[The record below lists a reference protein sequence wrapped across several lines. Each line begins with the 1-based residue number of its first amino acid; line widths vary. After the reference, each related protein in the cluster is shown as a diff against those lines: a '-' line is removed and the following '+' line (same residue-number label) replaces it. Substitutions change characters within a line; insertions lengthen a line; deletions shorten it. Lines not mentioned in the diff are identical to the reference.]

1 MKNHDRSIRRY
12 GEWLQQIGVSPATG
26 WRFRQRGWIHTTNI
40 GGRLYVSD
48 QQINQFQR
56 RATQGE
62 FALRRTPPLPRQPTK
77 KKA

>member
-12 GEWLQQIGVSPATG
+12 IEWLQQIGVSPATG

-48 QQINQFQR
+48 EQIIQFQR
-56 RATQGE
+56 RAAKGE
-62 FALRRTPPLPRQPTK
+62 FALRRTPPQQP
-77 KKA
+77 KADKGKE